1 MRETWNVK
9 RNGTPGFTE
18 PSEGSERM
26 SERLSFSLIKYGPS
40 VCSGRTTQ
48 EGMVAALAVTRAV
61 RDVFG
66 SPDLRKRLQPPKKTA
81 AVPVPKSASSF
92 LRLNDRTAPL
102 L

>member
-48 EGMVAALAVTRAV
+48 EGMVAALAVAREV
-61 RDVFG
+61 SDVFG
-66 SPDLRKRLQPPKKTA
+66 ALDLRRRLQPKNTA

-92 LRLNDRTAPL
+92 LRLNDRIAPL